1 MRATFAILQHEQ
13 AIVQDVGLTTKF
25 LSLLHHLSRS
35 TEFLWIFNAELLKK
49 SSMPVFSSQEIF
61 YWVICARRTYCLCC
75 LSDKVSMSIYY
86 DARLWTNWVIWEKF
100 RLIIVMWC
108 SKPVLAPSFK
118 ASHSLRD
125 SVLKR
130 THLSWGFQPTWAH
143 NYYPPTPFCWVGNS
157 SHEYASPSVK
167 PRASVV
173 TLKLVRPVELM

>member
-1 MRATFAILQHEQ
+1 MHATFAILQREQ
-13 AIVQDVGLTTKF
+13 AIVQDVGLTTEF
-25 LSLLHHLSRS
+25 FSLLHHLSRS

-61 YWVICARRTYCLCC
+61 YWVICARQTYCLCC
-75 LSDKVSMSIYY
+75 LSDKVSILLSIYY

-130 THLSWGFQPTWAH
+130 TRLSWGFQPTWAH
-143 NYYPPTPFCWVGNS
+143 IIHPHHF
-157 SHEYASPSVK
+157 A
-167 PRASVV
+167 
-173 TLKLVRPVELM
+173 ELGIAVMNMFLHL